1 MTKPILII
9 NFATNITTMKKLL
22 FLSFLSIISFLGYSQ
37 DDEYQ
42 KYLESLKEEQSKFL
56 QDANKHTQ
64 RLNEEYDEFITKAN
78 AEFAEFLAREWALF
92 EEFKTQ
98 ELTMTLPKIDKAPE
112 APKSGITESSS
123 DDLQYKNNAQL
134 PQVSNINNVNTSDKT
149 DYTPRQNNY
158 VVRKTITHSGVKE
171 INNISDHITYTK
183 TNITQNQN
191 ITINFYGKKL
201 DFNID
206 NKLRLNNKG
215 IKEAE
220 VADYFKEISQMSAET
235 SELWKQIDNYVNTMG
250 LNDWGYFCILRSLS
264 EEIFSDIDNC
274 VLFNFYMLRN
284 EGGFK
289 VKIARGKESNKLTL
303 LAVIDNSKEVYSYS
317 FFRFN
322 DTDNSSFKYY
332 SIYGGGNSK
341 ESIYTYN
348 NDKQNAELKQIGL
361 DFHNTLNMGQCDI
374 NRELAI
380 EKINDKIVLPYNSA
394 HIAYLND
401 VPMTVFPIYF
411 ASPISIEAQKV
422 FNEKLNEI
430 KQEYTTV
437 QFIDIILN
445 FVQTAFDYKTDD
457 QQFGYEKYFYPE
469 EVIAYPYS
477 DCEDR
482 SALFAWLVT
491 TYTDAKVIGLQYEGH
506 LATAVCFGDNTNI
519 SGDAFS
525 YAGKKYYVCDPTYI
539 NASIGMTMPQF
550 KDKMPKIVKMNK

>member
-1 MTKPILII
+1 
-9 NFATNITTMKKLL
+9 MKKLL
-22 FLSFLSIISFLGYSQ
+22 LLLSLYVISFYCFSQ

-42 KYLESLKEEQSKFL
+42 KYLESLKKEQSEFM
-56 QDANKHTQ
+56 QSANNQTQ
-64 RLNEEYDEFITKAN
+64 KLSKEYDEFVTKAN
-78 AEFAEFLAREWALF
+78 AEFAEFLAKEWALF

-98 ELTMTLPKIDKAPE
+98 ELSMTLPKIDKLPE
-112 APKSGITESSS
+112 TPKSEIADVQSGDVKYKDNTE
-123 DDLQYKNNAQL
+123 L
-134 PQVSNINNVNTSDKT
+134 PQVSDIDNVNTGDAVN
-149 DYTPRQNNY
+149 YTPRKDNY
-158 VVRKTITHSGVKE
+158 VVRKVVTNSGVKE
-171 INNISDHITYTK
+171 VSQPSDFVSYTK
-183 TNITQNQN
+183 ANVIPSQN

-201 DFNID
+201 DFNVD
-206 NKLRLNNKG
+206 DKLRLKHKG
-215 IKEAE
+215 VKETD
-220 VADYFKEISQMSAET
+220 VADYFKEISKMSKET
-235 SELWKQIDNYVNTMG
+235 SDLWNQIDAYVNTMG
-250 LNDWGYFCILRSLS
+250 LNEWGYFCILRSLS
-264 EEIFSDIDNC
+264 ESMFSDIDNC

-289 VKIARGKESNKLTL
+289 VKIARGKDSNKLTL
-303 LAVIDNSKEVYSYS
+303 LTVIDNSKEVYSYS
-317 FFRFN
+317 FFRFKEAD
-322 DTDNSSFKYY
+322 DTNLKYY
-332 SIYGGGNSK
+332 SIYGGGGSK

-348 NDKQNAELKQIGL
+348 NDEQNAGLKQMSL
-361 DFHNTLNMGQCDI
+361 DFYNTLNMGQCDVK
-374 NRELAI
+374 RELNIA
-380 EKINDKIVLPYNSA
+380 KINDKLELPYNSA

-411 ASPISIEAQKV
+411 ASPLSIEAQRA
-422 FNEKLNEI
+422 FNEKLNDI
-430 KQEYTTV
+430 KQEYTSV

-491 TYTDAKVIGLQYEGH
+491 TYTDAKIIGLQYEGH
-506 LATAVCFGDNTNI
+506 LATAVCFGDDVNI

-539 NASIGMTMPQF
+539 NATIGMTMPQF

>member
-1 MTKPILII
+1 
-9 NFATNITTMKKLL
+9 MKK
-22 FLSFLSIISFLGYSQ
+22 
-37 DDEYQ
+37 
-42 KYLESLKEEQSKFL
+42 EQSEFM
-56 QDANKHTQ
+56 QSANNHTQ
-64 RLNEEYDEFITKAN
+64 ELSKEYDEFVTKAN
-78 AEFAEFLAREWALF
+78 AEFAEFLAKEWALF

-98 ELTMTLPKIDKAPE
+98 ELSMTLPKINKLPE
-112 APKSGITESSS
+112 APKSEITDVQSG
-123 DDLQYKNNAQL
+123 DVQYKDNAEL
-134 PQVSNINNVNTSDKT
+134 PQVSDIDNVNTGNAVN
-149 DYTPRQNNY
+149 YTPRQDNY
-158 VVRKTITHSGVKE
+158 VVRKVVTNTGVKE
-171 INNISDHITYTK
+171 ISNPSDFVSYAKNNVIAS
-183 TNITQNQN
+183 QNV
-191 ITINFYGKKL
+191 TINFYGKKL
-201 DFNID
+201 DFNVD
-206 NKLRLNNKG
+206 DKLRMKNKG
-215 IKEAE
+215 VKETD
-220 VADYFKEISQMSAET
+220 VADYFKEISKMSKET
-235 SELWKQIDNYVNTMG
+235 SDLWKQIDAYVNTMG
-250 LNDWGYFCILRSLS
+250 LNEWGYFCILRSLS
-264 EEIFSDIDNC
+264 ESMFSDIDNC

-289 VKIARGKESNKLTL
+289 VKIARGKDSNKLTL

-317 FFRFN
+317 FFRFKETEN
-322 DTDNSSFKYY
+322 TNLKYY
-332 SIYGGGNSK
+332 SIYGGGGSK

-348 NDKQNAELKQIGL
+348 NDEQNAGLKQIGL
-361 DFHNTLNMGQCDI
+361 DFHNTLNMGQCDVK
-374 NRELAI
+374 RELNIA
-380 EKINDKIVLPYNSA
+380 KINDKLELPYNSA

-411 ASPISIEAQKV
+411 ASPLSIEAQIA
-422 FNEKLNEI
+422 FNEKLNDI
-430 KQEYTTV
+430 RQEYTSV

-506 LATAVCFGDNTNI
+506 LATAVCFGDDVNI

-539 NASIGMTMPQF
+539 NATIGMTMPQF

>member
-1 MTKPILII
+1 
-9 NFATNITTMKKLL
+9 MKKLL
-22 FLSFLSIISFLGYSQ
+22 LLLSLYVISFYCFSQ

-42 KYLESLKEEQSKFL
+42 KYLESLKKEQSEFM
-56 QDANKHTQ
+56 QSANNQTQ
-64 RLNEEYDEFITKAN
+64 KLSKEYDEFVTKAN
-78 AEFAEFLAREWALF
+78 AEFAEFLAKEWALF

-98 ELTMTLPKIDKAPE
+98 ELSMTLPKIDKLPE
-112 APKSGITESSS
+112 TPKSEIADVQSGDVKYKDNTE
-123 DDLQYKNNAQL
+123 L
-134 PQVSNINNVNTSDKT
+134 PQVSDIDNVNTGDAVN
-149 DYTPRQNNY
+149 YTPRKDNY
-158 VVRKTITHSGVKE
+158 VVRKVVTNSGVKE
-171 INNISDHITYTK
+171 VSQPSDFVSYTK
-183 TNITQNQN
+183 ANVIPSQN

-201 DFNID
+201 DFNVD
-206 NKLRLNNKG
+206 DKLRLKHKG
-215 IKEAE
+215 VKETD
-220 VADYFKEISQMSAET
+220 VADYFKEISKMSKET
-235 SELWKQIDNYVNTMG
+235 SDLWNQIDAYVNTMG
-250 LNDWGYFCILRSLS
+250 LNEWGYFCILRSLS
-264 EEIFSDIDNC
+264 ESMFSDIDNC

-289 VKIARGKESNKLTL
+289 VKIARGKDSNKLTL
-303 LAVIDNSKEVYSYS
+303 LTVIDNSKELYSYS
-317 FFRFN
+317 FFRFKEAD
-322 DTDNSSFKYY
+322 DTNLKYY
-332 SIYGGGNSK
+332 SIYGGGGSK

-348 NDKQNAELKQIGL
+348 NDEQNAGLKQMSL
-361 DFHNTLNMGQCDI
+361 DFYNTLNMGQCDVK
-374 NRELAI
+374 RELNIA
-380 EKINDKIVLPYNSA
+380 KINDKLELPYNSA

-411 ASPISIEAQKV
+411 ASPLSIEAQRA
-422 FNEKLNEI
+422 FNEKLNDI
-430 KQEYTTV
+430 KQEYTSV

-491 TYTDAKVIGLQYEGH
+491 TYTDAKIIGLQYEGH
-506 LATAVCFGDNTNI
+506 LATAVCFGDDVNI

-539 NASIGMTMPQF
+539 NATIGMTMPQF

>member
-1 MTKPILII
+1 
-9 NFATNITTMKKLL
+9 MKKLL
-22 FLSFLSIISFLGYSQ
+22 LIVALYIISFHGFSQ

-42 KYLESLKEEQSKFL
+42 KYLESLKKEQSEFM
-56 QDANKHTQ
+56 QNANEQTNK
-64 RLNEEYDEFITKAN
+64 LSEEYDEFVTKAN
-78 AEFAEFLAREWALF
+78 AEFAEFLAKEWALF

-98 ELTMTLPKIDKAPE
+98 ELSMTLPKIDKVPE
-112 APKSGITESSS
+112 APKTDVTDVQSG
-123 DDLQYKNNAQL
+123 DVQYKNNAEL
-134 PQVSNINNVNTSDKT
+134 PQVSDIDNVNTGDAVN
-149 DYTPRQNNY
+149 YTPRKDSY
-158 VVRKTITHSGVKE
+158 VVRKVVTNSGVKE
-171 INNISDHITYTK
+171 ISRPSDFVTYIK
-183 TNITQNQN
+183 TSVMPSQNVS
-191 ITINFYGKKL
+191 INFYGKKL
-201 DFNID
+201 DFNVD
-206 NKLRLNNKG
+206 DKLRLKNKG
-215 IKEAE
+215 IKETD
-220 VADYFKEISQMSAET
+220 VADYFKEISKMSKET
-235 SELWKQIDNYVNTMG
+235 SDLWKQIDAYVKTMG
-250 LNDWGYFCILRSLS
+250 LNEWGYFCILRSLS
-264 EEIFSDIDNC
+264 ESLFSDIDNC

-317 FFRFN
+317 FFRFKEA
-322 DTDNSSFKYY
+322 DNTNLKYY
-332 SIYGGGNSK
+332 SIYGGGGSK
-341 ESIYTYN
+341 ESIYTYD
-348 NDKQNAELKQIGL
+348 NDEQNLEFKQIGL
-361 DFHNTLNMGQCDI
+361 DFYSTLNMGQCDVK
-374 NRELAI
+374 RELNIA
-380 EKINDKIVLPYNSA
+380 KINDKLELPYNSA

-411 ASPISIEAQKV
+411 ASPISIEAQMA
-422 FNEKLNEI
+422 FNEKLNDI
-430 KQEYTTV
+430 KQEYTSV

-506 LATAVCFGDNTNI
+506 LATAVCFGDDVNI

>member
-1 MTKPILII
+1 
-9 NFATNITTMKKLL
+9 MKKLL
-22 FLSFLSIISFLGYSQ
+22 LLLSLYVISFYCFSQ

-42 KYLESLKEEQSKFL
+42 KYLESLKKEQSEFM
-56 QDANKHTQ
+56 QSANNQTQ
-64 RLNEEYDEFITKAN
+64 KLSKEYDEFVTKAN
-78 AEFAEFLAREWALF
+78 AEFAEFLAKEWALF

-98 ELTMTLPKIDKAPE
+98 ELSMTLPKIDKLPE
-112 APKSGITESSS
+112 APKSEIADVQSG
-123 DDLQYKNNAQL
+123 DVKYKDNAEL
-134 PQVSNINNVNTSDKT
+134 PQVSDIDNVNTGDAVN
-149 DYTPRQNNY
+149 YTPRKDNY
-158 VVRKTITHSGVKE
+158 VVRKVVTNSGVKE
-171 INNISDHITYTK
+171 VSQPSDFVSYTK
-183 TNITQNQN
+183 ANVIPSQN

-201 DFNID
+201 DFNVD
-206 NKLRLNNKG
+206 DKLRLKHKG
-215 IKEAE
+215 VKETD
-220 VADYFKEISQMSAET
+220 VADYFKEISKMSKET
-235 SELWKQIDNYVNTMG
+235 SDLWKQIDAYVNTMG
-250 LNDWGYFCILRSLS
+250 LNEWGYFCILRSLS
-264 EEIFSDIDNC
+264 ESMFSDIDNC

-289 VKIARGKESNKLTL
+289 VKIARGKDSNKLTL
-303 LAVIDNSKEVYSYS
+303 LTVIDNSKEVYSYS
-317 FFRFN
+317 FFRFKEAD
-322 DTDNSSFKYY
+322 DTNLKYY
-332 SIYGGGNSK
+332 SIYGGGGSK

-348 NDKQNAELKQIGL
+348 NDEQNAGLKQMSL
-361 DFHNTLNMGQCDI
+361 DFYNTLNMGQCDVK
-374 NRELAI
+374 RELNIA
-380 EKINDKIVLPYNSA
+380 KINDKLELPYNSA

-411 ASPISIEAQKV
+411 ASPLSIEAQRA
-422 FNEKLNEI
+422 FNEKLNDI
-430 KQEYTTV
+430 KQEYTSV

-491 TYTDAKVIGLQYEGH
+491 TYTDAKIIGLQYEGH
-506 LATAVCFGDNTNI
+506 LATAVCFGDDVNI

-539 NASIGMTMPQF
+539 NATIGMTMPQF